1 MNLTKFFIDQH
12 GCAKNQTDGE
22 ILAGYLIKNG
32 FELTENPLQAD
43 FIIVNSCGFIESA
56 KKESIDAVYSIKNS
70 YPNAKIILAGCL
82 AERYAQMFYDSM
94 PEIDGIFGN
103 GDLSKIVDFMK
114 SVQNEGRSVQ
124 TFEQKGVC
132 GGERPVLFNFPAS
145 AFVKITEGCSNHC
158 SFCAIP
164 LIRGELRSRPVSK
177 IIEEIK
183 SLVQDGIYEINL
195 IGQDLAA
202 YGTEKTFSDSV
213 IQNNPFKS
221 PLSVLFS
228 EISKIPGNFI
238 IRPLYIHP
246 DHFSEDILE
255 PMQKD
260 SRFVPY
266 FDIPFQSG
274 DDKIILAMNRTGSKK
289 QYQNLV
295 EKIRQK
301 LPDAVLRTTFLT
313 GFPGETQEAA
323 DNTYD
328 FLRTIQP
335 DWSGCFTYSREEDTP
350 AYDMKPRVPAKIAK
364 KRAEAL
370 EELQASITS
379 KKLESYV
386 GKEFDVLIEEIIN
399 SAQTEQSLPVQNEYS
414 SENFDNEETEGLA
427 IGRAWFQAPEVDGCV
442 VIRYDLDCEEHKKA
456 VKPGNVVRVKIV
468 ASTGV
473 DLDSRFKKIVKE
485 FPQNQLR
492 KFTL

>member
-1 MNLTKFFIDQH
+1 M
-12 GCAKNQTDGE
+12 
-22 ILAGYLIKNG
+22 
-32 FELTENPLQAD
+32 
-43 FIIVNSCGFIESA
+43 
-56 KKESIDAVYSIKNS
+56 
-70 YPNAKIILAGCL
+70 
-82 AERYAQMFYDSM
+82 
-94 PEIDGIFGN
+94 
-103 GDLSKIVDFMK
+103 
-114 SVQNEGRSVQ
+114 
-124 TFEQKGVC
+124 
-132 GGERPVLFNFPAS
+132 
-145 AFVKITEGCSNHC
+145 
-158 SFCAIP
+158 
-164 LIRGELRSRPVSK
+164 
-177 IIEEIK
+177 
-183 SLVQDGIYEINL
+183 
-195 IGQDLAA
+195 AA
-202 YGTEKTFSDSV
+202 YGTEKTFSDSL

-301 LPDAVLRTTFLT
+301 LPNAVLRTTFLT

-399 SAQTEQSLPVQNEYS
+399 SAQAEQSLPVQNEYS
-414 SENFDNEETEGLA
+414 S
-427 IGRAWFQAPEVDGCV
+427 
-442 VIRYDLDCEEHKKA
+442 Y
-456 VKPGNVVRVKIV
+456 
-468 ASTGV
+468 
-473 DLDSRFKKIVKE
+473 
-485 FPQNQLR
+485 
-492 KFTL
+492 